1 MELPKKNISTPTKT
15 NDDILQHARR
25 TTPVHKPTQTY
36 TPSPLI
42 KNTSQRT
49 LDARASFLS
58 SLLYSVGLLAFG
70 GIITGITYS
79 IADDGGTYTVTTGLF
94 VIGGIYF
101 CVSVWH
107 LFKWIVFAISD

>member
-1 MELPKKNISTPTKT
+1 MELPKKNISTQTNT

-25 TTPVHKPTQTY
+25 TIPAHSHTPTY
-36 TPSPLI
+36 APSPSI
-42 KNTSQRT
+42 KKTSQRT

-58 SLLYSVGLLAFG
+58 SLLYSVGLLALG

-101 CVSVWH
+101 CVSIWH
-107 LFKWIVFAISD
+107 LLKWIAFAISD